1 MSFVSNWRSYVE
13 QKRGYVDYSMS
24 VRAQE
29 AYERG
34 LMPLSKWTKKAIID
48 AIRKQY
54 PEYADLFSQFPVAF
68 LKAYVLE
75 EKEWHHTS
83 KLYNETSFYGL
94 DEEYFDELTGP
105 DEAIEDF
112 HRWRGDYLPTLAVNV
127 NPEAYGYEDT
137 PENREHVKYRLEVS
151 DFPRLFARS
160 KVKGVYWIRLGGDK
174 RCKVRWVDSPGGE
187 AMVAEDGDTWW
198 RDTFIPWAVEL
209 VRYYLKVKSAE
220 V

>member
-1 MSFVSNWRSYVE
+1 MGVVHNWRFYVE
-13 QKRGYVDYSMS
+13 QKRGYVGYSMS

-94 DEEYFDELTGP
+94 DEEYFDELEGP

-112 HRWRGDYLPTLAVNV
+112 HRWRGDYLPVLTVNM

-137 PENREHVKYRLEVS
+137 PENREVVRYRLLG
-151 DFPRLFARS
+151 DGWHIFTAS
-160 KVKGVYWIRLGGDK
+160 KIQGVYWIIWVGE
-174 RCKVRWVDSPGGE
+174 RCKVQWIDSPSGE
-187 AMVAEDGDTWW
+187 AATCDVDDKEW
-198 RDTFIPWAVEL
+198 RDKADSI
-209 VRYYLKVKSAE
+209 VRVIMDDFERKKTV
-220 V
+220 

>member
-1 MSFVSNWRSYVE
+1 MLSIVNWRSYVE

-54 PEYADLFSQFPVAF
+54 PEYADLFNQFPVAF

-83 KLYNETSFYGL
+83 KMYNETSFYGL
-94 DEEYFDELTGP
+94 DEAYFDELEGP

-112 HRWRGDYLPTLAVNV
+112 HRWRGDYLPTLTVNV

-137 PENREHVKYRLEVS
+137 PENREVIHYRLLGDGWHIFTVS
-151 DFPRLFARS
+151 
-160 KVKGVYWIRLGGDK
+160 KIQGVYWIIWGGQ
-174 RCKVRWVDSPGGE
+174 RCKVQWIDSPGGE
-187 AMVAEDGDTWW
+187 AAVCDVEDKEW
-198 RDTFIPWAVEL
+198 RDKADSI
-209 VRYYLKVKSAE
+209 VRVIMEDFERKKNG
-220 V
+220 